1 MTELIAIRTDDFRQL
16 LNEIAQIRKTLD
28 TLQETPQP
36 EWLTV
41 ANYAKLIGR
50 SQRTVLRRVNDRT
63 IQSRIIAGVR
73 MVRFN
78 PDP

>member
-1 MTELIAIRTDDFRQL
+1 MTELIAIRTDDFQHL
-16 LNEIAQIRKTLD
+16 MNEIAQIRKKLD
-28 TLQETPQP
+28 TLQATPQP

-41 ANYAKLIGR
+41 ADYAKLIGR

-78 PDP
+78 PDA

>member
-28 TLQETPQP
+28 TLQATPQP
-36 EWLTV
+36 EWLT
-41 ANYAKLIGR
+41 AADYAKLIGR

-78 PDP
+78 PDA